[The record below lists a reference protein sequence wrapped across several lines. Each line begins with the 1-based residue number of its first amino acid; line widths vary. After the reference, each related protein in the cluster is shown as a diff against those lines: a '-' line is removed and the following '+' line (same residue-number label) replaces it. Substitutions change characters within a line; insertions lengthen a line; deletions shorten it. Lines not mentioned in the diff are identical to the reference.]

1 MASGSRRVSVLRG
14 LGANARAGVDAGQ
27 VGGVRELLLSTRTKQ
42 VVKQAG
48 DGFAAVS
55 QVLAVEDL

>member
-1 MASGSRRVSVLRG
+1 M
-14 LGANARAGVDAGQ
+14 
-27 VGGVRELLLSTRTKQ
+27 LLSTRTKQ